1 MISSLK
7 GTITFKDLR
16 FAILEVNGI
25 GYQVHF
31 LSNTLESLT
40 PGQEIFCFTYLAV
53 RENSLDLYGFLE
65 QEEFNFFIL
74 LLTISGIGPKSALAT
89 LSLAPPKT
97 IRQAVVTEDAG
108 YLSKVSGI
116 GKKNAEKIVL
126 GLKDKLGT
134 KDQSETEINKN
145 ESDVLDALL
154 AIGFSAKNARE
165 AIKDIPKNL
174 DNTNDQIKEALKILG
189 NKK

>member
-7 GTITFKDLR
+7 GTITFKDFR
-16 FAILEVNGI
+16 FAILEVGGI

-31 LSNTLESLT
+31 LSDTLELLT

-53 RENSLDLYGFLE
+53 RENALDLYGFLN
-65 QEEFNFFIL
+65 QEEFNYFIL

-97 IRQAVVTEDAG
+97 IRQAVVTEDAS
-108 YLSKVSGI
+108 YLTKVSGI

-126 GLKDKLGT
+126 GLKDKLGAQ
-134 KDQSETEINKN
+134 DQSETETNKN
-145 ESDVLDALL
+145 ESDVLEALL

-165 AIKDIPKNL
+165 AIKDIPDNL
-174 DNTNDQIKEALKILG
+174 NNTNDRIKEALKILG